1 MNTRMTKRTHT
12 NGVDVYKL
20 ATHTDAIKFAT
31 LCERLKV
38 SYAIKGKYVHVY
50 E

>member
-1 MNTRMTKRTHT
+1 MNARIQKRTHT

-20 ATHTDAIKFAT
+20 ATHTDAIKFVT

-38 SYAIKGKYVHVY
+38 SYSLRGRFVHVY
-50 E
+50 A